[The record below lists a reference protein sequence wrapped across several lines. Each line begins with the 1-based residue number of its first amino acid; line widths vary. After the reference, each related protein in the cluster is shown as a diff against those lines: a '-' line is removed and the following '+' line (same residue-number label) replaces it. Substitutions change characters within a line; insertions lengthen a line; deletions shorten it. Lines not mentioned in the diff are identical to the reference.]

1 MTVLKV
7 KRVNRGRNHHYI
19 DETTG
24 ARLPGVTTIIGK
36 GIPKPALIGWAG
48 KTTAEYALDHWDD
61 LAAMP
66 PSERLKAMTKAPNA
80 ARDGA
85 AVRGTRVHALADRL
99 TFGDEVTVPA
109 ELAGHVKAYAQF
121 LDDFDVQPVQSE
133 AVVYSVTNRHVGT
146 LDLIAD
152 LLFPEMPEYDHL
164 PRTPAGFVRCL
175 LDIKTSKSGVYG
187 EHAVQL
193 AGYRYSEW
201 LLDAPGA
208 EPIPMPVVSWVGVVH
223 VTAAGYQLVP
233 VECGPEQYE
242 VFLHAQRIA
251 EFADTARDLVG
262 EPVPPPD
269 RDDQA
274 DPAFTQLDDAEVPF

>member
-1 MTVLKV
+1 MNTLKV
-7 KRVNRGRNHHYI
+7 KRIDRGRNHWYI

-24 ARLPGVTTIIGK
+24 TKLSGVTTITGK
-36 GIPKPALIGWAG
+36 GIPKPALVGWAS
-48 KTTAEYALDHWDD
+48 KTTAEYALDNWDE

-66 PSERLKAMTKAPNA
+66 PSERLKAMSKAPNA

-85 AVRGTRVHALADRL
+85 AVRGTRVHALANRL
-99 TFGDEVTVPA
+99 THGESATVPE
-109 ELAGHVKAYAQF
+109 ELFGHVTAYARF
-121 LDDFDVQPVQSE
+121 LDDFDVQPVYSE
-133 AVVYSVTNRHVGT
+133 VVVYSEANRHVGT

-152 LLFPEMPEYDHL
+152 VLFPEMPEYDDI
-164 PRTPAGFVRCL
+164 PRTDTGYVRCL

-193 AGYRYSEW
+193 AGYRHSEW
-201 LLDAPGA
+201 LIDAPGA
-208 EPIPMPVVSWVGVVH
+208 EPIPMPAVEWVGVVH
-223 VTAAGYQLVP
+223 VTADGYQLVP
-233 VECGPEQYE
+233 VECGREQYE

-269 RDDQA
+269 RDD
-274 DPAFTQLDDAEVPF
+274 DGVNPALLDEEVPF